1 MAGVTAWWRESRPPP
16 ANDFSLREVGTWS
29 GGGTNALVAGV
40 LTPATTSFLPP
51 RLQFLP
57 QGEAARA
64 TDVGRAHFPQGD
76 LSPGGENY
84 RRRYPPVV
92 DHLTMTLDRHLAGT
106 AAETTTTSGLHF
118 TASEGEW
125 LADRALVKQ
134 QLRSGRLIRL
144 RRGAF
149 VEADVWNAAP
159 PRQKH
164 ILRIRAVVEMAR
176 NPVIVC
182 GVSAAAV
189 HGMPIMGEWLDE
201 VSVLDRWKGGGRSE
215 AGVRRWSA
223 GFMTARIV
231 TVDGLHVTDVARTA
245 LDIARRTSF
254 EAAIGT
260 LDWAIWRKNP
270 GRITKLDLASELR
283 LMNPRV
289 GLRHLARLVEF
300 STSLSDS
307 FGESYFRALFFLLGF
322 EVPELQFE
330 MRDHQGKMS
339 SDYGWRLVR
348 QVGEFDGKV
357 KYSRNEYSQ
366 GDQAD
371 VLWREKKRED
381 RIRALQFGVVRFI
394 WNEIYDLPQL
404 VAKLDKAGVPRRR
417 S

>member
-1 MAGVTAWWRESRPPP
+1 
-16 ANDFSLREVGTWS
+16 
-29 GGGTNALVAGV
+29 
-40 LTPATTSFLPP
+40 
-51 RLQFLP
+51 
-57 QGEAARA
+57 
-64 TDVGRAHFPQGD
+64 
-76 LSPGGENY
+76 
-84 RRRYPPVV
+84 
-92 DHLTMTLDRHLAGT
+92 
-106 AAETTTTSGLHF
+106 
-118 TASEGEW
+118 
-125 LADRALVKQ
+125 
-134 QLRSGRLIRL
+134 
-144 RRGAF
+144 
-149 VEADVWNAAP
+149 
-159 PRQKH
+159 
-164 ILRIRAVVEMAR
+164 
-176 NPVIVC
+176 
-182 GVSAAAV
+182 
-189 HGMPIMGEWLDE
+189 
-201 VSVLDRWKGGGRSE
+201 
-215 AGVRRWSA
+215 
-223 GFMTARIV
+223 
-231 TVDGLHVTDVARTA
+231 
-245 LDIARRTSF
+245 
-254 EAAIGT
+254 
-260 LDWAIWRKNP
+260 
-270 GRITKLDLASELR
+270 
-283 LMNPRV
+283 MNPRV